1 MDEFIELIKRSE
13 MNLTLIIAST
23 EPNLDYNNILYI
35 LEIDAESKA
44 AGGRS
49 AGFGSRRFKK
59 IHGFHIK
66 GKEWRKIVESDD
78 VDWIEVSYVLR
89 LPIILHNGFEAMAS
103 CSIDPD
109 LIDILNK
116 RFNISIK

>member
-1 MDEFIELIKRSE
+1 M
-13 MNLTLIIAST
+13 TLIIAST